1 MKEERASFSRLTL
14 YTNIPPMGF
23 DHPMDDGQAESG
35 PFTLSLRREEG
46 VENMV
51 QIFSANPAAGILD
64 FNLNLPFRTVQSQD
78 GTQVSSVRHGL
89 DGIENEIQ
97 KTLL

>member
-35 PFTLSLRREEG
+35 PFTLPLRCEER

-64 FNLNLPFRTVQSQD
+64 LNLNLPFRAIQSQD
-78 GTQVSSVRHGL
+78 GT
-89 DGIENEIQ
+89 
-97 KTLL
+97 